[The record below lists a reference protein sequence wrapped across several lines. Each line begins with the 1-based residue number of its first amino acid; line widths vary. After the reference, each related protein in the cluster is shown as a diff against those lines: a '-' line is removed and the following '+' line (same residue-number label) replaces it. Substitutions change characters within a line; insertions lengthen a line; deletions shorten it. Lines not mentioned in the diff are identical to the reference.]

1 MSYTKASGLAVDRYC
16 KKMYDDV
23 RIRVKKGQKAVI
35 QQRADELGKSING
48 YMIDLVRED
57 LAEQGV
63 DLETAAENIIEK

>member
-1 MSYTKASGLAVDRYC
+1 MSYTKASGQAVDRYC

-63 DLETAAENIIEK
+63 DLETAAEKYSED